1 MLKLV
6 SVQKAKERVFIH
18 FFKNEPIEQ
27 FETACVE
34 FVNTTIPSLIRPKAI
49 NEIRVLQEKGVE
61 IVIISAS
68 PDNWLS
74 PWCKQ
79 FGVSLISTRL
89 ETNNGKLTGR
99 IEGKNCRGIEKVRR
113 IKMQYKLDE
122 YDEIYAYGDTKG
134 DKPMLGLATIAFYKP
149 FR

>member
-1 MLKLV
+1 
-6 SVQKAKERVFIH
+6 
-18 FFKNEPIEQ
+18 
-27 FETACVE
+27 
-34 FVNTTIPSLIRPKAI
+34 
-49 NEIRVLQEKGVE
+49 
-61 IVIISAS
+61 
-68 PDNWLS
+68 
-74 PWCKQ
+74 
-79 FGVSLISTRL
+79 VSLISTRL

-149 FR
+149 FQ